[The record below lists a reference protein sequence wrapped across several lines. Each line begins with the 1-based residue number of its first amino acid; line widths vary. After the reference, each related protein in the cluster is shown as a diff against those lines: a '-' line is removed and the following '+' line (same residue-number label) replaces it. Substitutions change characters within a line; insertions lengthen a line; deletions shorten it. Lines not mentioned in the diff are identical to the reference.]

1 MTTGARVGNLTVW
14 AALLVAAMSAAIVVA
29 IIGVVLDAGT
39 AVAATA
45 SRATIVASPFI
56 TTDGVNQ
63 SGGDHEGEGYAVCPG
78 TKRALGGGVVQ
89 SGSAAD
95 YLFVEASGPLDA
107 SGTTSKTIDGDIP
120 KMWYAALLNLTQGQ
134 VSFKVFAICS
144 GTSNATIEA
153 TPFTV
158 EPWDPNSTE
167 KPEVARAVCP
177 GAKRALGGGVVES
190 GPPANLLVHAS
201 GPLDSTG
208 LASKTTDGD
217 IAKQWYAAVQNRTGE
232 PVKFKVFAICSGTS
246 NATIEATPFTVEP
259 DPSGNGKF
267 AEGYARCP
275 GTKRALGGGVVQSG
289 SPDRHLLVQAS
300 GPLDETGVTSETVTG
315 DIAKQWYAAVGNYW
329 GEQPPLKVMAICE

>member
-1 MTTGARVGNLTVW
+1 MTRGARVGNLKAW
-14 AALLVAAMSAAIVVA
+14 AALVVAAVSAAIVVA
-29 IIGVVLDAGT
+29 IISVALDVGRAE
-39 AVAATA
+39 AATA

-63 SGGDHEGEGYAVCPG
+63 SGGDHEGEGYAECPG
-78 TKRALGGGVVQ
+78 TKRALGGGLVQ
-89 SGSAAD
+89 SSPTG

-107 SGTTSKTIDGDIP
+107 SGNTSKTRNGDIP
-120 KMWYAALLNLTQGQ
+120 KMWYAALVNWTQGQ

-144 GTSNATIEA
+144 DTSNATIEA

-158 EPWDPNSTE
+158 EPSDPNSTE

-177 GAKRALGGGVVES
+177 GTKRALGGGVVES
-190 GPPANLLVHAS
+190 GPPSGLRVHAS

-217 IAKQWYAAVQNRTGE
+217 IAKQWYAAVKNRSGA
-232 PVKFKVFAICSGTS
+232 PVNFKVFAICSGTS

-259 DPSGNGKF
+259 EPTGNGKF
-267 AEGYARCP
+267 AEGYAVCP

-289 SPDRHLLVQAS
+289 LPDKNLLVEAS
-300 GPLDETGVTSETVTG
+300 GPLDETGFTSKTETG